1 MDTSTAT
8 SAHPSVVVLERHTL
22 QCANKNHYSDL
33 SIVRLGP
40 LDQLVAPFIPVAVV
54 FVYEQS
60 GSTQTIPV
68 QHLQRALELL
78 LDYYPL
84 LTGRL
89 HIATDGTYEVTS
101 LGAGAELLVAQC
113 SEHLDSFSSTQG
125 RILLMDLPS
134 GSNALFGPFDAS
146 LEGSCRDSLFTVQH
160 TRFACGSVALGVRLR
175 HINCDGHGFFQ
186 FMRDLAELYRGLK
199 SAGIPTLSHPP
210 HFQPYMSDLEMTLDE
225 KQAALAFR
233 PSLLVVE
240 PEVLPSEAMTV
251 PASEPQTPVVGRIL
265 RFSGAKLEALK
276 ALATNPNEIN
286 TWVSTFE
293 AISALLYQSVYR
305 ARLKYF
311 ENDPSAMSPPDFL
324 TPVDFRGNRF
334 PDLPTLYFPNALLC
348 LYTSLS
354 HDVLAHAPLWQIA
367 KHLHDLMRNEVPDAQ
382 HLKSTLRW
390 ITAQPDK
397 RRIRSGFRYGNG
409 SIMVSQ
415 WAKFEMYEGTDFE
428 DGQKPILVSTPF
440 TSISLVDGLAYTLPT
455 EMQGKTGGDKRA
467 IDVNLALSSPIWE
480 ILEHD
485 EQLKRFSSSWAGD
498 SAQT

>member
-8 SAHPSVVVLERHTL
+8 HAHPSVVVLERHTL
-22 QCANKNHYSDL
+22 QCANENHCSDL
-33 SIVRLGP
+33 SKVQLGP

-60 GSTQTIPV
+60 GSTETIPV

-89 HIATDGTYEVTS
+89 HIAIDGTYEVAS

-113 SEHLDSFSSTQG
+113 NEHLDSFSSTQG
-125 RILLMDLPS
+125 RISLMDLPS

-186 FMRDLAELYRGLK
+186 FMRDLAELYRGLN

-240 PEVLPSEAMTV
+240 PRVLPSEAMTV

-265 RFSGAKLEALK
+265 RFS
-276 ALATNPNEIN
+276 
-286 TWVSTFE
+286 
-293 AISALLYQSVYR
+293 
-305 ARLKYF
+305 
-311 ENDPSAMSPPDFL
+311 DFL

-354 HDVLAHAPLWQIA
+354 QDVLAHAPLWQIA

-485 EQLKRFSSSWAGD
+485 KQLKRFSSSWAGD

>member
-1 MDTSTAT
+1 MDTSTAA
-8 SAHPSVVVLERHTL
+8 SAHPSVVVLKRHTL
-22 QCANKNHYSDL
+22 QCANKNNHSDL
-33 SIVRLGP
+33 SKVQLGP

-60 GSTQTIPV
+60 GSTETIPV
-68 QHLQRALELL
+68 QRLQRALELL

-101 LGAGAELLVAQC
+101 LGAGSELLVAQC
-113 SEHLDSFSSTQG
+113 SEHLDSFSSAQG
-125 RILLMDLPS
+125 RISLMDLPS
-134 GSNALFGPFDAS
+134 GSNALFSSFDAS
-146 LEGSCRDSLFTVQH
+146 LEGSCQNSLFTVQH
-160 TRFACGSVALGVRLR
+160 TRFACGSVALGVRIR

-199 SAGIPTLSHPP
+199 SAGIPTLNQPP
-210 HFQPYMSDLEMTLDE
+210 HVQSYMSDLEMTSDE
-225 KQAALAFR
+225 RQAALALR

-240 PEVLPSEAMTV
+240 PEVLHPEAMTI
-251 PASEPQTPVVGRIL
+251 PASAPPTPVVGCIL
-265 RFSGAKLEALK
+265 RFSGAELKALK
-276 ALATNPNEIN
+276 ALATNPNDIN

-305 ARLKYF
+305 ARFKYF

-334 PDLPTLYFPNALLC
+334 SELPTSYFPNALLC

-367 KHLHDLMRNEVPDAQ
+367 KHLHDLMRNGVPNAQ
-382 HLKSTLRW
+382 QVKGTLRW
-390 ITAQPDK
+390 IAAQPDK
-397 RRIRSGFRYGNG
+397 RRIRSGFRYGNS

-428 DGQKPILVSTPF
+428 EGQKPILVSTPF
-440 TSISLVDGLAYTLPT
+440 TPISLVDGLAYTLPT
-455 EMQGKTGGDKRA
+455 GMQAGGDKRA

-485 EQLKRFSSSWAGD
+485 EQLKRFSASWAGD